1 MIIPVRC
8 KTCGKPIS
16 NKYRNFLLERE
27 KILEDSNIKDKDNE
41 IRELF
46 NNIGIYRYCCR
57 NHFNSNVE
65 LLPLLTRE

>member
-16 NKYRNFLLERE
+16 NKYRSFLLERE
-27 KILEDSNIKDKDNE
+27 KILEDSNIKDKEDA
-41 IRELF
+41 IRKLF

>member
-8 KTCGKPIS
+8 KTCGKPIN
-16 NKYRNFLLERE
+16 NKYRHFILERQN
-27 KILEDSNIKDKDNE
+27 ILENSKLKDKELE
-41 IRELF
+41 IRKLF
-46 NNIGIYRYCCR
+46 ESIGIQRYCCR